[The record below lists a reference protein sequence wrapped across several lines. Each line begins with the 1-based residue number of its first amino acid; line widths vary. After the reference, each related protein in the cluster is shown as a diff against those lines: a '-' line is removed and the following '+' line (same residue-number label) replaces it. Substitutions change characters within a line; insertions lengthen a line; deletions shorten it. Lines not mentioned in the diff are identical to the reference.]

1 MKTFLRGLSA
11 VLMIALLTTCGGT
24 TKVTGS
30 WTQPDYEP
38 TSYKKV
44 VVLGIGA
51 NSVNR
56 RIFEDQVET
65 RLEAK
70 GYPVIAALDLL
81 PPNAAIGTITREIV
95 FSIFESA
102 EIDAV
107 FTMSM
112 RHQEDTRRY
121 VPASGTYY
129 TPYYS
134 SMGFYDYYGGF
145 GGYYYSPGHYTGSLQ
160 VFLEA
165 NFFDLETNELIW
177 SAQTK
182 TTDVASIETMA
193 VQFADA
199 IVADFI
205 SQNVLPVPPG
215 TEEKKKKK

>member
-1 MKTFLRGLSA
+1 MKIFLRGFGA
-11 VLMIALLTTCGGT
+11 IVMIALLTTCGPT

-30 WTQPDYEP
+30 WARPEHEQE
-38 TSYKKV
+38 SFKKIV
-44 VVLGIGA
+44 ILGIGH
-51 NSVNR
+51 NSENR

-65 RLEAK
+65 RLAAK

-81 PPNAAIGTITREIV
+81 PPNAAIGTITKEIV
-95 FSIFESA
+95 NEIFISA
-102 EIDAV
+102 DVDAV

-134 SMGFYDYYGGF
+134 TAGFYDYYGGF
-145 GGYYYSPGHYTGSLQ
+145 GTYYYSPGYYTGSYK

-165 NFFDLETNELIW
+165 SLFDFKNDELLW
-177 SAQTK
+177 SAQTES
-182 TTDVASIETMA
+182 TDFNSVSQMA
-193 VQFADA
+193 EQFADA

-205 SQNVLPVPPG
+205 SKNVIPAPPG
-215 TEEKKKKK
+215 TEEDKKKK